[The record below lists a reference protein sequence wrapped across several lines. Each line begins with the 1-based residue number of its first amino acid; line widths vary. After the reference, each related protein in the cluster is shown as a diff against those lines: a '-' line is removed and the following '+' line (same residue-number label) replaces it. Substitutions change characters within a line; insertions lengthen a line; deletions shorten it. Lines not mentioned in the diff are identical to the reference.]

1 MPSEAKILLV
11 EDDPD
16 ILTVLRD
23 QLQLDGYEVETAT
36 SGKKALAIFH
46 RFNPDLVLL
55 DLNLPDMDGLRVC
68 KNIRGKTKDTAI
80 IMVTAR
86 DALCDKVRGFETGCD
101 DYIVKPFEYLEV
113 QARIK
118 AVLRRKALS
127 TGTASRQGVMD
138 YGAIKIHTHKRIVEV
153 HGRTVKLTKKEYD
166 LLELLA
172 TYPDKVLEREFIIR
186 ELWPNKEVY
195 SWSRALDVHVLRLRQ
210 KIEPDPEHPIFIV
223 THPGVGYRFSTEHN

>member
-1 MPSEAKILLV
+1 MSAQAKILLV

-16 ILTVLRD
+16 ILTILQD
-23 QLQLDGYEVETAT
+23 QLVLDGYEVETAT
-36 SGKKALAIFH
+36 AGKKALEVFQH
-46 RFNPDLVLL
+46 FNPDLVLL

-68 KNIRGKTKDTAI
+68 QRIRTKTKSTAI
-80 IMVTAR
+80 IMITAR

-113 QARIK
+113 QARIR

-127 TGTASRQGVMD
+127 AERMTRQGTID
-138 YGAIKIHTHKRIVEV
+138 CGPIRIHTHKRTVEV
-153 HGRTVKLTKKEYD
+153 DGRPAKLTKKEYD

-172 TYPDKVLEREFIIR
+172 SYPDKVLDREFIIR
-186 ELWPNKEVY
+186 ELWPNKEIY

-210 KIEPDPEHPIFIV
+210 KIEPDPEYPRFIV
-223 THPGVGYRFSTEHN
+223 THPGVGYRFSTES